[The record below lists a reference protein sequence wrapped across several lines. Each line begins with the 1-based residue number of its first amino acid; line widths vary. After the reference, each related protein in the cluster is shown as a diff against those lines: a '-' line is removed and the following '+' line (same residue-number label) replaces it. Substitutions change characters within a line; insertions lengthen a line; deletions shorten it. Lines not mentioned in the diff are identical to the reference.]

1 MHLPERVISMTEV
14 LNEIANSDSRDKFM
28 GMLTSGVCEVT
39 FTKVNGDKRVM
50 TCTLLESMI
59 PSAEKDE
66 PITQKKVRAVNPEV
80 IPCWDT
86 NAEGWRSF
94 RVDSV
99 QECKYVYRPKVYSM

>member
-1 MHLPERVISMTEV
+1 
-14 LNEIANSDSRDKFM
+14 
-28 GMLTSGVCEVT
+28 
-39 FTKVNGDKRVM
+39 
-50 TCTLLESMI
+50 MI

-86 NAEGWRSF
+86 TAKGWRSF

-99 QECKYVYRPKVYSM
+99 QECKYVYRPKVYSV